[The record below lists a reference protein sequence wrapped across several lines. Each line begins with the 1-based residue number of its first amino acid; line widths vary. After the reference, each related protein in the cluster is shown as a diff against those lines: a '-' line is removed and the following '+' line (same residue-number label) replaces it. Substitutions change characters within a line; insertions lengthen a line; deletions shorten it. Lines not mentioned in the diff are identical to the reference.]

1 MYERFTPRAR
11 WVIEQAGREAKRME
25 QDYIGTEHL
34 LLALLQE
41 RQGHAQKV
49 FKQLVVDQRKIARET
64 EKLAERGS
72 HNLAI
77 GKLRQTP
84 HVKKVLQCAQDEAKA
99 RQLGQAGTSMLLL
112 GLLEEE
118 DGIAAVVLTQ
128 NKVTQRGVAAI
139 LQSMT
144 KSHVDLGKEEDV
156 AAPSPLRRPVVLAGM
171 VGLVLLALAAGL
183 TKALGWW

>member
-11 WVIEQAGREAKRME
+11 WVMEQAGREAKRME
-25 QDYIGTEHL
+25 HDYVGTEHI

-41 RQGHAQKV
+41 RQGYAQKV
-49 FKQLVVDQRKIARET
+49 FKQLVVDQKKIGRET
-64 EKLAERGS
+64 EHLAERGS

-84 HVKKVLQCAQDEAKA
+84 HVKKVLLSAQGEAKS
-99 RQLGQAGTSMLLL
+99 RQLAQVGTSMLLL
-112 GLLEEE
+112 GLLQEE

-128 NKVTQRGVAAI
+128 NKVTHRGVTSI

-144 KSHVDLGKEEDV
+144 KSHADLAKEDEHTGAAPLKQPAVLVTVAVVVLLV
-156 AAPSPLRRPVVLAGM
+156 AAAG
-171 VGLVLLALAAGL
+171 AG
-183 TKALGWW
+183 KVLGWW